1 MSLSMR
7 NSLAK
12 HIDFGFLKGSFRNLN
27 ELPINIDMLM
37 EKNGYFVIAEWKK
50 PGEHI
55 SRGQCIALERLAQM
69 PRVTVLII
77 TGNSDE
83 NECYINDIEQVTA
96 KGKIVLVGN
105 GLDFFCER
113 MKGWYER
120 ASNGRLKY

>member
-1 MSLSMR
+1 MALSMR

-12 HIDFGFLKGSFRNLN
+12 HIDFGFLKGLFRNLS

-55 SRGQCIALERLAQM
+55 PKGQMIALKRLAEM
-69 PRVTVLII
+69 PRVNVLII

-96 KGKIVLVGN
+96 EGKLVLVGN
-105 GLDFFCER
+105 GLDFFRER
-113 MKGWYER
+113 MKGWYDR
-120 ASNGRLKY
+120 ASNGKLKY